1 MKVQT
6 QTKMVPRA
14 VLPRREDHRIVPGL
28 ARPRRNFRI
37 TAGLRE
43 GWGPAGRVSDV
54 SVAVVD
60 AARA

>member
-14 VLPRREDHRIVPGL
+14 VPLRREDYRIVPGS

-43 GWGPAGRVSDV
+43 GWGQAGRVSDV
-54 SVAVVD
+54 SEALVH